1 MDKPL
6 LRKTLIAKRD
16 ALDADKIRQASAVIF
31 DKIISL
37 DAFAQAKTVMT
48 YVSFGSEVETHA
60 FISTLLHR
68 ARP

>member
-1 MDKPL
+1 
-6 LRKTLIAKRD
+6 
-16 ALDADKIRQASAVIF
+16 
-31 DKIISL
+31 
-37 DAFAQAKTVMT
+37 MT